1 MYMKRVFIPRN
12 EITHFDNLIVS
23 ENAVWGYTL
32 PSIGSKD
39 TYKDIL
45 LEVYSAK
52 GNKLKEIVCYP
63 IEIENVSNL
72 FYWLRTNK
80 KIRASERVFA
90 DGVECKVQ
98 PIARLKHNGTLICS
112 IQTI

>member
-1 MYMKRVFIPRN
+1 MKRVFITRN

-23 ENAVWGYTL
+23 KNAIWGYKL

-45 LEVYSAK
+45 LEVYNKK
-52 GNKLKEIVCYP
+52 GNKSKEIVCYP
-63 IEIENVSNL
+63 IEIENISNL

-80 KIRASERVFA
+80 KIRASERVFV
-90 DGVECKVQ
+90 DSVECKVK
-98 PIARLKHNGTLICS
+98 PVARLKHNGTLIYS
-112 IQTI
+112 IQMI